1 MIVRDEENNLLEWL
15 PQARSHLDE
24 LVVVDTG
31 SHDGTVPLL
40 VSLDARVFEQAWEN
54 DFALHRNF
62 GLEKVTTDWIL
73 ILDADER
80 LSEVSWIM
88 IKKLIS
94 NPEVLAYSFEVKN
107 YHSQNDLSSFDIMQ
121 SYRLF
126 RNGHQ
131 IKYSGMVHNQLADAI
146 STASE
151 TSGLKVEPAPLTI
164 EHFGYALSPEGMRA
178 KQHRIYSMLKKQLAV
193 TPEDAYYQHHLL
205 SICLAMG
212 NFKEARSVITRLD
225 FEQLRP
231 ELRVQAYYKAAQVA
245 LSDDSFKESRA
256 YIHKALQITPNAS
269 FLHYLRSNIMY
280 QMHRYE
286 EGIRAAYKALELA
299 THPEDANHSLHLPL
313 DECYYNVGM
322 GYLLKQE
329 FDTARGLFQKVIEE
343 NPENTM
349 AQHYLEWLSSP
360 QARLIQQ
367 SAMQPSG

>member
-15 PQARSHLDE
+15 PRLRPYLDE
-24 LVVVDTG
+24 LVIVDTG
-31 SHDGTVPLL
+31 SKDGTVPLL
-40 VSLDARVFEQAWEN
+40 VSLNARVFEQAWAN
-54 DFALHRNF
+54 DFALHRNY
-62 GLEKVTTDWIL
+62 GLEQVESDWIL

-80 LSEVSWIM
+80 LNEISWM
-88 IKKLIS
+88 MLRKLIS
-94 NPEVLAYSFEVKN
+94 NPEVLAYSFNVKN
-107 YHSQNDLSSFDIMQ
+107 YHSQNDLSSFDVMQ

-131 IKYSGMVHNQLADAI
+131 IKYSGMVHNQLADTI
-146 STASE
+146 SEAAK
-151 TSGLKVEPAPLTI
+151 TSGLKIEQAPLTI

-178 KQHRIYSMLKKQLAV
+178 KQQRIYAMLKKQLTI

-205 SICLAMG
+205 NICLAMG
-212 NFKEARSVITRLD
+212 NFEEARSVSAQLD

-299 THPEDANHSLHLPL
+299 TYPEEADKSLHLPL

-322 GYLLKQE
+322 GYLLNQE
-329 FDTARGLFQKVIEE
+329 FDTARGLFEKAIEM

-360 QARLIQQ
+360 QAEMVQQ
-367 SAMQPSG
+367 SLQTSN